1 MGEESMRFMFV
12 KANKDNKISKV
23 SDVYISHIPRNIN
36 FSAHELANFG
46 RTNEFSSFCNAS
58 EIGLLP
64 NPLAK
69 FSNKEFLLSAL
80 KKRLIRTLEVTLGIW
95 FHLTLSNISLGKV
108 QSL

>member
-1 MGEESMRFMFV
+1 MRKSNLRWFECNYNCKCMGEESMRFMFV

-69 FSNKEFLLSAL
+69 FLNKEFLLSAL
-80 KKRLIRTLEVTLGIW
+80 K
-95 FHLTLSNISLGKV
+95 
-108 QSL
+108 